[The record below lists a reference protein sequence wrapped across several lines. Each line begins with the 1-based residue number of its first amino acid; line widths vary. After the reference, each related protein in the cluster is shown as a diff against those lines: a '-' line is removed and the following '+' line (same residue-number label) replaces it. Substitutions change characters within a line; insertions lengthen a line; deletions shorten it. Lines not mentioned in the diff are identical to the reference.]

1 MEKIIKHRGQLLNYF
16 FNQSKE
22 YSKVEILNKAL
33 NGEVTPNIPVSI
45 LKKHNNLIIIKI
57 RV

>member
-1 MEKIIKHRGQLLNYF
+1 MNMPDL
-16 FNQSKE
+16 KE
-22 YSKVEILNKAL
+22 ARKRTKDKVEILNKAL

>member
-1 MEKIIKHRGQLLNYF
+1 MNAKCVILLVNT
-16 FNQSKE
+16 KD
-22 YSKVEILNKAL
+22 KVEILNKAL